1 MKRSRLHRRRSMQRR
16 NHRTDIRH
24 LTNRTWAEI
33 DLAAVTANLAA
44 IRGVLDPRVSIMAV
58 VKADGYGH
66 GAVPVAQSALRAG
79 ATWLGVA
86 TVDEG
91 LALRRA
97 RIAAPILVL
106 GPSAADEIAEAVRR
120 RLSLTVSSPEA
131 VTLIARGA
139 RRRAAH
145 VHLKVDTGMTRL
157 GVAIGEVSKVA
168 RAIAAAGL
176 RLEGVLTHLAC
187 ADEPGS
193 EMTRDQLTR
202 FESILPGLRRRYP
215 KLIVHAA
222 NSAAAVLLP
231 RSHYGMV
238 RIGLAMYGL
247 SPGPAV
253 SERVSLRPVMRLRS
267 RIVRIVRAQP
277 GTAVSYGATYR
288 VLRPTTIATVA
299 CGYADGYPRLA
310 GLNGEVILDGERVH
324 IAGRVCMD
332 YLMLDAGDRPVRPDG
347 IVDLFG
353 SRVTAEEVA
362 EWAHTISYEVVC
374 GVGPRVPRVYLET
387 TRPPD
392 VGIRMDPARRTSSRR
407 RIAGR
412 R

>member
-1 MKRSRLHRRRSMQRR
+1 VKQVKSPGRPSTLERSSTGNL
-16 NHRTDIRH
+16 RH
-24 LTNRTWAEI
+24 ATNRTWAEI
-33 DLAAVTANLAA
+33 DLSAVESNLAG
-44 IRGVLDPRVSIMAV
+44 IRTVLDPHVLIMAV

-66 GAVPVAQSALRAG
+66 GAVPVARTALRAG
-79 ATWLGVA
+79 ASWLGVA

-91 LALRRA
+91 LALRVA
-97 RIAAPILVL
+97 RITAPILVL
-106 GPSAADEIAEAVRR
+106 GPSAAGAIAEAVQRG
-120 RLSLTVSSPEA
+120 LSLTVSSPEA
-131 VTLIARGA
+131 VPLIARGA
-139 RRRAAH
+139 RRRAAR

-157 GVAIGEVSKVA
+157 GVAVGEVSKVV
-168 RAIAAAGL
+168 RTIAAAGV
-176 RLEGVLTHLAC
+176 RLEGIFTHLAC

-193 EMTRDQLTR
+193 AMTRDQLTR
-202 FESILPGLRRRYP
+202 FESILPPLRRRYP
-215 KLIVHAA
+215 KLLVHAA

-253 SERVSLRPVMRLRS
+253 RERVALAPVMRLRS
-267 RIVRIVRAQP
+267 RIVRVVRAQP

-310 GLNGEVILDGERVH
+310 GLNGEVMVDGGRVH

-332 YLMLDAGDRPVRPDG
+332 YLMLDAGDRPLRPDA

-353 SRVTAEEVA
+353 AGVTVEEVA
-362 EWAHTISYEVVC
+362 GWAHTISYEVVC
-374 GVGPRVPRVYLET
+374 GVGPRVPRVYLDT
-387 TRPPD
+387 PGPSVATRR
-392 VGIRMDPARRTSSRR
+392 VDPAGHTGTPGRAAKRR
-407 RIAGR
+407 
-412 R
+412 